1 MKEYLIKETQIAY
14 KTVVAKSK
22 KEAIEKSVEITDDYD
37 DFGDLEITSPNG
49 SKLFLMSRK
58 YSATIVDRKA

>member
-22 KEAIEKSVEITDDYD
+22 KEAIEKSVDKDDYD

>member
-58 YSATIVDRKA
+58 YSATIVDGK

>member
-22 KEAIEKSVEITDDYD
+22 KEAIEKSVDTDDYD